1 MVLYSCLLHTCV
13 SPYLCDCQLYGVNR
27 NVYVR
32 SNSQFSQ
39 VESANDLKHDVVI
52 LSVQAIELT
61 PQADNPLSRLV
72 LDNDLYRRNQNKMDL
87 PGSLGLFDNYF
98 QYHSTR

>member
-1 MVLYSCLLHTCV
+1 M
-13 SPYLCDCQLYGVNR
+13 PYWND
-27 NVYVR
+27 YVW
-32 SNSQFSQ
+32 SNCHFSQ